1 MIIFH
6 LEGAKVT
13 QSAPFTVR
21 TEVSTKFIQLIF
33 SIKFVTH
40 RHTGAVQQPTG
51 QRTGIVSF
59 RLIFLQ
65 EIFFPGD
72 VPC

>member
-21 TEVSTKFIQLIF
+21 TEVSTKFFQLIF

-40 RHTGAVQQPTG
+40 RHTGEVQKPSG